1 MEQVGWADSIA
12 LRGIFAEHVLSS
24 DSQTTFSPPNN
35 PELVCTPERELFFV
49 VGKDG
54 IDTATWEIK
63 PDAHPT
69 YEASAMV
76 SGRNAEHIAKL
87 KEAVEFKQA
96 KLTVAELVALRLYTG
111 RLLVCH
117 LMSCNLK
124 WKGLALLSRRIR
136 C

>member
-1 MEQVGWADSIA
+1 MGWADSIA

-69 YEASAMV
+69 YEASDMV
-76 SGRNAEHIAKL
+76 SGRNAEHMAKL

-96 KLTVAELVALRLYTG
+96 KLTEAELVALRLYTG

-124 WKGLALLSRRIR
+124 WKDLALLSRRIR

>member
-1 MEQVGWADSIA
+1 MGWADSIA

-76 SGRNAEHIAKL
+76 SGRNAEHMAKL

-96 KLTVAELVALRLYTG
+96 KLTEAELVALRLYTG
-111 RLLVCH
+111 RLLVCD

-124 WKGLALLSRRIR
+124 WKDLALLSGRIR

>member
-76 SGRNAEHIAKL
+76 SGRNAEHMAKL
-87 KEAVEFKQA
+87 KEAATPAPFVD
-96 KLTVAELVALRLYTG
+96 ELMGFETFTDLI
-111 RLLVCH
+111 
-117 LMSCNLK
+117 
-124 WKGLALLSRRIR
+124 GLPEIPDLEQRFPG
-136 C
+136 